1 MLDSVRRLEGY
12 GSARAHAVVVA
23 DLWLGVLGQLTSA
36 CRLAIGCSALA
47 QLPGAPAL
55 EWQRLARSTYPLL
68 HGGSLA
74 VLQYT
79 ATSCALGPS
88 IWSSHSIPLAP
99 MVLALLHAAAVF
111 AHGMPLEQQ
120 LEAGLLQP
128 AKLVAWLAAV
138 VRLLHDM
145 RQAGQ
150 PGKAG
155 RDEGVQ
161 HISESCGCSRRCWDP
176 AICTSC

>member
-1 MLDSVRRLEGY
+1 MRRLEGY
-12 GSARAHAVVVA
+12 GSTLAHAVAAA
-23 DLWLGVLGQLTSA
+23 DQWLGVLWQLTSA
-36 CRLAIGCSALA
+36 CRLAIGCSALT
-47 QLPGAPAL
+47 QLPGAPAS
-55 EWQRLARSTYPLL
+55 EWQRLACSTYSLL

-74 VLQYT
+74 VLHSTT
-79 ATSCALGPS
+79 AACVLEPA

-128 AKLVAWLAAV
+128 AKLAAWLAAV

-145 RQAGQ
+145 R
-150 PGKAG
+150 P
-155 RDEGVQ
+155 
-161 HISESCGCSRRCWDP
+161 RR
-176 AICTSC
+176 AAQ